1 MKNIK
6 IFILCTMSVPILF
19 AELSFGNIEEIFINS
34 ESNIRKV
41 QIYYPTPTKKDINSE
56 TKFIIMN
63 DGEELFSEEDSWN
76 GMSWNIDDSFKE
88 LYDEGFNLNIIII
101 AIDSAKRHKGKIID
115 ETRRYA
121 EYFPK
126 ESIQYFQKGLKK
138 YIYKS
143 FIDTKK
149 FDYPNFIVNE
159 VIPSIETKFNV
170 VLNKNNLGVIG
181 ASMGG
186 LSSIN
191 LCLEYPEL
199 FGFVGSFSTHWVGI
213 QISEYIVLPVKI
225 ETNTVEISGDKE
237 TTLAIKKYVQESIEK
252 ITDQKF
258 YFDHGTLGL
267 DSLYGVPQ
275 KEIDEIFNNNQIRF
289 QTKVFPGHEHESP
302 FFGKRFK
309 SGLIYLLEK

>member
-1 MKNIK
+1 MKSIK
-6 IFILCTMSVPILF
+6 ILILYAMGVPILF
-19 AELSFGNIEEIFINS
+19 AELSFGSIEEIFINS

-126 ESIQYFQKGLKK
+126 ESIQYFQNGLKK

-149 FDYPNFIVNE
+149 FDYPNFIVNG
-159 VIPSIETKFNV
+159 VIPLIETKFNV
-170 VLNKNNLGVIG
+170 VLNKNNLGVMG

-237 TTLAIKKYVQESIEK
+237 TTLAIRKYVKENIEE

-275 KEIDEIFNNNQIRF
+275 KEIDKIFNNNQIRF
-289 QTKVFPGHEHESP
+289 QTKVFPGHEHKSP
-302 FFGKRFK
+302 FFGERFK
-309 SGLIYLLEK
+309 SGLIYLLER